1 MYDTVKRMRELYG
14 CLQDRQSKDIFW
26 SRLAFD
32 IEPSMTNMMNLCACG
47 GLVNDEQLSNWKPAF
62 QSLTQT
68 GEKIVLYGASIV
80 GRAVAAALQYEH
92 IDFYGFC
99 DRAYA
104 EFPDGLMGKPVIS
117 PDELFNHP
125 NQYYVVNSMSLF
137 NYQEIDQLLRKHNFP
152 ENRIL
157 KYLGAPARNQY
168 FEFPSLYRKGT
179 AFVDCGCYNCGD
191 CYQFVQWSNRQYSC
205 IFAFE
210 PDPSNVKDCQR
221 LLEENP
227 IPNLSLIPA
236 GVSDTA
242 KVVEFGANG
251 GATSHIMRDDLVDT
265 RANVVSNRVIM
276 RTTTIDETVNDETVG
291 LLKMD
296 IEGAELDA
304 LYGAKNT
311 IVRDRPLL
319 AICVYHKQGD
329 TLAIMD
335 YLQKLVP
342 DYRFWL
348 RHYGSASTETILYAA
363 V

>member
-80 GRAVAAALQYEH
+80 YKRQ
-92 IDFYGFC
+92 
-99 DRAYA
+99 
-104 EFPDGLMGKPVIS
+104 
-117 PDELFNHP
+117 LFNHP

-221 LLEENP
+221 LLAENP

>member
-1 MYDTVKRMRELYG
+1 MYNTVKRMRELYDR
-14 CLQDRQSKDIFW
+14 LQDEQSKDTFW

-32 IEPSMTNMMNLCACG
+32 LEPSMTNMMKLCACG
-47 GLVNDEQLSNWKPAF
+47 GLVNPEQLKEWKAAF
-62 QSLTQT
+62 QSLNQN

-80 GRAVAAALQYEH
+80 GRAIAAALQYEQ
-92 IDFYGFC
+92 INFWAFC

-104 EFPDGLMGKPVIS
+104 KFPDGLMGKPVIS
-117 PDELFNHP
+117 PNELFDHP
-125 NQYYVVNSMSLF
+125 DQYYVVNSMSLF
-137 NYQEIDQLLRKHNFP
+137 NYQEIDQLLREHNFP

-157 KYLGAPARNQY
+157 RYLGVPAKNQY

-191 CYQFVQWSNRQYSC
+191 CYQFVQWSDGQYSR

-210 PDPSNVKDCQR
+210 PDSGNVENCQR
-221 LLEENP
+221 LLKENP
-227 IPNLSLIPA
+227 IRNLSLIPA
-236 GVSDTA
+236 GVSDSA
-242 KVVEFGANG
+242 KIVEFGANG
-251 GATSHIMRDDLVDT
+251 GATSHIMGDDLVDSC
-265 RANVVSNRVIM
+265 ANVVANRVTM
-276 RTTTIDETVNDETVG
+276 QTTTIDETVGSETVG

-304 LYGAKNT
+304 LHGAQNT
-311 IVRDRPLL
+311 IIRDKPLL

-335 YLQKLVP
+335 YLQQIVP